1 MKTNSMTNALHQQPD
16 KSRLICLPLNDKL
29 DAIQRIYIR
38 HPDID
43 HAWKVLKYN
52 LLHSVRRSEAACG
65 YIVGHSRC
73 GKSETAKRWIYQTC
87 GRRPEAG
94 KPGKPY
100 QPYQLIE
107 GNGKTIVYAD
117 LTNGSTPFIATC
129 QMLKK
134 LFNDITT
141 TTLSETTAAAR
152 LIEQFRLA
160 KVDQFIID
168 EGQKMFVKKGAAA
181 ITKFASWLVTIENAR
196 LFGTVVMGDM
206 RLKDLFPQDDAINE
220 RKTGLALL
228 RPFPFATPSDEED
241 YEGFVVEFE
250 RMLPFN
256 KTPITNGTGRCT
268 PLMLLMIYFAT
279 RGPPGALSKLC
290 EAATVEAYER
300 LGGKNVESLEMAD
313 FIAAFDF
320 LSKNDPRMKG
330 VNPFTV
336 DDRRKIPSFPL
347 TPTEK
352 EADSEADTPEAP
364 RRRSKVGGRILAK
377 S

>member
-1 MKTNSMTNALHQQPD
+1 MQQERDRKT
-16 KSRLICLPLNDKL
+16 L
-29 DAIQRIYIR
+29 DI
-38 HPDID
+38 P
-43 HAWKVLKYN
+43 N
-52 LLHSVRRSEAACG
+52 
-65 YIVGHSRC
+65 C
-73 GKSETAKRWIYQTC
+73 GK
-87 GRRPEAG
+87 RPIKGE
-94 KPGKPY
+94 
-100 QPYQLIE
+100 PYQLIE
-107 GNGKTIVYAD
+107 GNGKKIVYAD

-129 QMLKK
+129 QMLEK

-141 TTLSETTAAAR
+141 KKLSESTAAGR
-152 LIEQFRLA
+152 LIDQFRFN

-168 EGQKMFVKKGAAA
+168 EAQKMFVKKGDAA
-181 ITKFASWLVTIENAR
+181 ISKFASWLVTIENAR

-220 RKTGLALL
+220 RKTGLAFL
-228 RPFPFATPSDEED
+228 RPFPFATQAHEED

-250 RMLPFN
+250 RMLPFL

-268 PLMLLMIYFAT
+268 PLMLHMIYFAT

-290 EAATVEAYER
+290 EVATVEAYER

-313 FIAAFDF
+313 FVAAFDF
-320 LSKNDPRMKG
+320 LWKHDPRMKG

-347 TPTEK
+347 TPSEREDDSK
-352 EADSEADTPEAP
+352 ADAGNA
-364 RRRSKVGGRILAK
+364 RRASSKVGGRIIAK